1 MPWGGKQHREV
12 VGPIVSR
19 ATKSRMDYLQE
30 HPEERTAAEKKQL
43 DAVRRATS
51 RQGRNSAAVVNP
63 TAATQQPK
71 ATYGD
76 KAVNGLF
83 LKPLTAQDG
92 KDSKNNQSNFTP
104 KNEEKLKH
112 NDQTLLDMFLPNF
125 LKDNKPGSEPD
136 DKELLDED
144 EEKQLE
150 EIDNSSRLPHGKVKS
165 NKTGYLHSR

>member
-1 MPWGGKQHREV
+1 
-12 VGPIVSR
+12 
-19 ATKSRMDYLQE
+19 MDYLQE

-51 RQGRNSAAVVNP
+51 RQGRNPAAVVNP
-63 TAATQQPK
+63 TAATQPPK
-71 ATYGD
+71 AVYGD
-76 KAVNGLF
+76 KRAEGLS
-83 LKPLTAQDG
+83 LKPLTAQEG
-92 KDSKNNQSNFTP
+92 KDSKNNQSEEELEH
-104 KNEEKLKH
+104 NE
-112 NDQTLLDMFLPNF
+112 QTLLDIFLPDF

>member
-1 MPWGGKQHREV
+1 ME
-12 VGPIVSR
+12 
-19 ATKSRMDYLQE
+19 YLQE
-30 HPEERTAAEKKQL
+30 HPEERTVAEKKQL

-63 TAATQQPK
+63 TAATQPPK
-71 ATYGD
+71 PVYGD

-83 LKPLTAQDG
+83 LKPLTAQEG
-92 KDSKNNQSNFTP
+92 KDSKNNQSE
-104 KNEEKLKH
+104 KELEHNE
-112 NDQTLLDMFLPNF
+112 QTLLDIFLPDF